1 MALRA
6 WGSPRPRQGAG
17 EPRQRLLPRRCEHR
31 ARAGRLRTGFVSG
44 PLPLCPV
51 PTAAFW
57 PLRNHCRGA
66 APQGARTHPA
76 RVQCSPLQKADA
88 AQRGGQ
94 THTWAPRRAARRGV
108 GSICPSPPAPEQGR
122 WGDACGPCL
131 GRCPATG
138 TALGSG
144 PGLCASSSVS
154 ARSCSGD
161 RQLIRRSQ
169 PLLRIRAS
177 ASERNLLGW
186 RPHFITRWVEMF
198 QALLDKS
205 RQERSLEPSEV
216 EEVTSSLRLS
226 RLSGR

>member
-1 MALRA
+1 MPGAALGHGRGP
-6 WGSPRPRQGAG
+6 GSPGSAFCPGAASTVHAQGGSARASSQV
-17 EPRQRLLPRRCEHR
+17 PSRSVPSPLLP
-31 ARAGRLRTGFVSG
+31 SG
-44 PLPLCPV
+44 PSGITAVERRRRGPAHTPPGYSAVLCRKQ
-51 PTAAFW
+51 TRLSAAA
-57 PLRNHCRGA
+57 RHTRGR
-66 APQGARTHPA
+66 P
-76 RVQCSPLQKADA
+76 C
-88 AQRGGQ
+88 
-94 THTWAPRRAARRGV
+94 ARRGV
-108 GSICPSPPAPEQGR
+108 GSVCPSPPAPEQGR

-169 PLLRIRAS
+169 PLLRIRTS